1 MTLSRRAGGRWLRLI
16 CGCVLVVAGAFGGVW
31 SLRAA
36 TAQHL
41 YKRAKYGLWVGT
53 RFERPPRAD
62 PKTILRDCERA
73 QAWYPRNHYFP
84 VLAAASALGGALTA
98 THIDDFERLFGAAEH
113 WCRVAVDLNP
123 YSIDA
128 MHVKCR
134 LLREKGDMAGAIA
147 FWRDVVLERE
157 FWNPDHHETYV
168 TLLLKAGETTKAIEA
183 ARWLRG
189 GPVRQ
194 KVRQIEQAR
203 PRPLPTE

>member
-1 MTLSRRAGGRWLRLI
+1 
-16 CGCVLVVAGAFGGVW
+16 
-31 SLRAA
+31 
-36 TAQHL
+36 
-41 YKRAKYGLWVGT
+41 
-53 RFERPPRAD
+53 
-62 PKTILRDCERA
+62 
-73 QAWYPRNHYFP
+73 
-84 VLAAASALGGALTA
+84 
-98 THIDDFERLFGAAEH
+98 
-113 WCRVAVDLNP
+113 
-123 YSIDA
+123 